1 MATDFVKPSRG
12 ALLRAGVLAGV
23 LVLAGVIAA
32 QLLPIWLLTRFPSQ
46 DGPVHLALV
55 HVMREYASPDAQA
68 LRDYFT
74 LNREAVP
81 NWFVYWVLADVLRF
95 VSEPVAEKILL
106 SAYVIL
112 LPLSCRYALG
122 GVARAHPQAQDNRFL
137 AVLALPFTFNF
148 LLGMGFYNF
157 SLSLVAFFVALGWWL
172 RYLKDSDRFKL
183 LPTAILAALFVWV
196 YFCHAVT
203 LVALLAALGSA
214 AVWLAARD
222 VWSGEPAGL
231 ALRRRLL
238 ALSLAALPAMLLTVS
253 YASGLGSRRYWLP
266 LADNLTGLATLTSL
280 VSLDNR
286 IHVLS
291 SVLAISLIGL
301 AGWLLVRRIRAG
313 ALGGADAL
321 LAAVAA
327 LLALDLAAPQ
337 QLGIGGLITYRL
349 SLFPYLVL
357 ILWLATFEH
366 SALRRRALQALGA
379 GVALGMLALLV
390 PRWRELD
397 RRLDEGL
404 AAAQQIEPGSTL
416 LSIPVSG
423 TGETPDGRRLVD
435 RVLPFLHA
443 GDSIAAV
450 RNVVSLDLFAA
461 GTDAFPVRYRPERN
475 PYRYLLDAERRIETR
490 YPRETGGRVDYVMV
504 WWPDARRP
512 RYDFWKG
519 TLGRIERDFDLVH
532 TSPSGVVRL
541 YRRHSR

>member
-1 MATDFVKPSRG
+1 MPSVAAVFVKPSRG
-12 ALLRAGVLAGV
+12 TLLLA
-23 LVLAGVIAA
+23 AVIAV

-55 HVMREYASPDAQA
+55 HVMREYANPDAQV
-68 LRDYFT
+68 LRDYFTLSHFT

-95 VSEPVAEKILL
+95 VSVPVAEKILL

-122 GVARAHPQAQDNRFL
+122 GVAPENRFL

-172 RYLKDSDRFKL
+172 RYLKEGDPLKF
-183 LPTAILAALFVWV
+183 LPTAGFAALLVWV

-203 LVALLAALGSA
+203 LVALIVALGAASA
-214 AVWLAARD
+214 WLAARD
-222 VWSGEPAGL
+222 IWGGGSVAR
-231 ALRRRLL
+231 ALRQRLL
-238 ALSLAALPAMLLTVS
+238 GLTLAALPALFLTVS
-253 YASGLGSRRYWLP
+253 YASGLGSRRAWLP
-266 LADNLTGLATLTSL
+266 LGDNLLGLATLTSL
-280 VSLDNR
+280 VSIDNR

-291 SVLAISLIGL
+291 SVLAFSLIGL
-301 AGWLLVRRIRAG
+301 AGWLLVRRFRTGGLG
-313 ALGGADAL
+313 AADPL
-321 LAAVAA
+321 LAAAAA
-327 LLALDLAAPQ
+327 LLILNLAAPQ

-366 SALRRRALQALGA
+366 PPRRRLALQILGA
-379 GVALGMLALLV
+379 GVALGMLAFLV
-390 PRWRELD
+390 PRWRDLD

-404 AAAQQIEPGSTL
+404 MAARWIEPGSTL
-416 LSIPVSG
+416 LSVPVSG
-423 TGETPDGRRLVD
+423 TGENPDGSRLAD

-443 GDSIAAV
+443 GDFVAASKT
-450 RNVVSLDLFAA
+450 VVSLDLFAA
-461 GTDAFPVRYRPERN
+461 GTEAFPVRYRPERN
-475 PYRYLLDAERRIETR
+475 PYRYLLDVERRLDFQ

-519 TLGRIERDFDLVH
+519 TLGRLERDFDRVY
-532 TSPSGVVRL
+532 TSPSGMVRL
-541 YRRHSR
+541 YRRKG